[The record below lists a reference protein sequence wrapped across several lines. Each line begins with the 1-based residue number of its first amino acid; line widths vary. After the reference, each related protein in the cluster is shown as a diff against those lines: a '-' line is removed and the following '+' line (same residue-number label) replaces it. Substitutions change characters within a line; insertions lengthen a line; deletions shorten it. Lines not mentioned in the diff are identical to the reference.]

1 MYLMVILGDKMES
14 RADLVRDI
22 SLPRRRGDSFTNSLD
37 SILFFSTCT
46 VMFGIYVF
54 ILVNDRDDFGA
65 AAN

>member
-1 MYLMVILGDKMES
+1 MVILGDKMES

-22 SLPRRRGDSFTNSLD
+22 SLPRRRGDFFTNSLD